1 MKMNYIN
8 QNIKKLLFVTVLL
21 MAFSNLKAQEE
32 LYFNNLDSLLV
43 YAEKN
48 SYTIKNANKKTLI
61 SKWQKIAAQAAI
73 PNFKFQT
80 NFSLTDNLELP
91 VTYLPAEAFGGQPGT
106 FKEVTTG
113 QQYMSN
119 LNFLFQADLLNLSSW
134 SKLKSARIDTEL
146 TQVSNKL
153 AKKSL
158 FESIA
163 ATYYNI
169 LSLQSQIKTTGQTLV
184 VADTL
189 LANIERKYNQGLVRL
204 QDLNDSKINKLSTK
218 DKLQQLEK
226 SLEQQKNNLKIL
238 CDIPTDS
245 QLFITEKESEKKVY
259 KYDLSTDNQL
269 KYKQSLLEAEKAKAE
284 IKRNKF
290 MQLPV
295 LSFVFYD
302 AWLQNN
308 NTGFFD
314 SQFDWNNSKYVG
326 LKLSIPFP
334 NITAHTQTKIS
345 KFNAQISEENLMHIQ
360 KQNDLENRQLIID
373 YQKAYSQLETNK
385 QIKELKEENYR
396 LALNQFK
403 ADILPTDRLLTAYND
418 MLVSRLNYD
427 VAYANWLYTISKI
440 NINNTIK

>member
-1 MKMNYIN
+1 MKMNFIN

-21 MAFSNLKAQEE
+21 MAFSNLKAQVE

-245 QLFITEKESEKKVY
+245 RLFITEKESEKKVY

>member
-1 MKMNYIN
+1 MKMNFIN

-134 SKLKSARIDTEL
+134 SKLKSAKIDTEL

-245 QLFITEKESEKKVY
+245 RLFITEKESEKKVY